1 MPWTPDLADTWA
13 QAYGLVAKVMVA
25 AAEEREGYCARLL
38 GGGFTCHMRGLDE
51 VPMATSGKVAKLTE
65 IPGTNNGADSG
76 EPYDRRVRPG
86 ETAETLI

>member
-1 MPWTPDLADTWA
+1 
-13 QAYGLVAKVMVA
+13 
-25 AAEEREGYCARLL
+25 
-38 GGGFTCHMRGLDE
+38 
-51 VPMATSGKVAKLTE
+51 MATSGKVDKLTE